1 MYIWYVLEKST
12 SMENALFEEMVE
24 AVGVGVC
31 AYGDNGRYTY
41 VNPTYAE
48 MLDTTVETLVGTP
61 IWELNSDIEAS
72 RFEDYWNS
80 FQPGET
86 RTAEAVHEY
95 DGTTV
100 DVQTITTRATVGGEQ
115 YHFGT
120 IQDITLRKR
129 REEQLSQLHEVTAEL
144 IQATTAEEIA
154 SIVVTTAETILEY
167 DRNVVRF
174 ATNSDELSPVAAT
187 AQASAEVAMDRGY
200 GIEEETP
207 GARAYR
213 SGEPVLINDVETID
227 DEYDRGAARSILY
240 LPIGEFGVFSI
251 ADTEPDA
258 FDCRDV
264 DLASILVSNAETALA
279 RLDNERDLER
289 QNERL
294 EAFVDVISHDIP
306 NHLNVAES
314 RLELARMDDDLSHLD
329 HVSTAHGRIESL
341 ITDMRTLVDHGRQIE
356 STEWLRL
363 RDEIKICWES
373 CPDTENGPTLVVDA
387 EGFICAD
394 RSRFRQLLENLLWNA
409 LDHAGEA
416 PTIRIGLLDDGLY
429 IEDDGPGIAEDARE
443 DVLSPG
449 FTTAG
454 DNKDH
459 FGFGLAIVNEI
470 VRAHG
475 WEIAVTE
482 GTDGGARFEITGVK
496 LRA

>member
-1 MYIWYVLEKST
+1 
-12 SMENALFEEMVE
+12 MENAPFEEIVE

-31 AYGDNGRYTY
+31 AYGDDGRYTY
-41 VNPTYAE
+41 VNPAYAA
-48 MLDTTVETLVGTP
+48 MLETAVETLVGTP

-72 RFEDYWNS
+72 RFEEYWDS

-95 DGTTV
+95 DGTAV
-100 DVQTITTRATVGGEQ
+100 EVQTITTSETVGGEQ

-129 REEQLSQLHEVTAEL
+129 REEQLSQLHEVTGEL

-154 SIVVTTAETILEY
+154 SIVVRTAETILGY

-174 ATNSDELSPVAAT
+174 VKKSGELSPVAAT
-187 AQASAEVAMDRGY
+187 AQASTEVAMDRGY
-200 GIEEETP
+200 GIDEETP
-207 GARAYR
+207 GANAYR
-213 SGEPVLINDVETID
+213 SGEPVLVDDADRID
-227 DEYDRGAARSILY
+227 DEYSRGAARSILY

-251 ADTEPDA
+251 ADTEPGS
-258 FDCRDV
+258 FGSRDV
-264 DLASILVSNAETALA
+264 DLASILISNAETALA
-279 RLDNERDLER
+279 RLENECDLER

-314 RLELARMDDDLSHLD
+314 RLELARMDEDFSHLD

-341 ITDMRTLVDHGRQIE
+341 ITDMRALVDHGRQIE

-363 RDEIKICWES
+363 QDEIRLCWES
-373 CPDTENGPTLVVDA
+373 CPDTEDGPTLLVDA

-409 LDHAGEA
+409 LEYAGEA
-416 PTIRIGLLDDGLY
+416 PTIRIGLLDDGIY
-429 IEDDGPGIAEDARE
+429 IEDDGPGIDEETRE
-443 DVLSPG
+443 EVLSPG
-449 FTTAG
+449 FTTA
-454 DNKDH
+454 DDDEDH
-459 FGFGLAIVNEI
+459 YGFGLAIVNEI

-475 WEIAVTE
+475 WEIAITE

-496 LRA
+496 LRAQ

>member
-1 MYIWYVLEKST
+1 MD
-12 SMENALFEEMVE
+12 NALFEEMIE

-31 AYGDNGRYTY
+31 SYGDDGRYTY
-41 VNPTYAE
+41 VNPAYAA
-48 MLDTTVETLVGTP
+48 MLDTTVDTLVGTP
-61 IWELNSDIEAS
+61 IWELNSDMDAG
-72 RFEDYWNS
+72 RFGEYWDS

-95 DGTTV
+95 DGTAV
-100 DVQTITTRATVGGEQ
+100 DVQTITTRATVSGEQ
-115 YHFGT
+115 YQFGT

-129 REEQLSQLHEVTAEL
+129 REQQVSQLHDVTGEL
-144 IQATTAEEIA
+144 IQATTADEIA
-154 SIVVTTAETILEY
+154 SIMAATAETILDY

-174 ATNSDELSPVAAT
+174 VTNAGKLSPVAAT
-187 AQASAEVAMDRGY
+187 ARASAEVAMDRGY
-200 GIEEETP
+200 GIDEETP
-207 GARAYR
+207 GASAYR
-213 SGEPVLINDVETID
+213 SGEPVLIDDADQID
-227 DEYDRGAARSILY
+227 DEYDRGAARSVMY

-279 RLDNERDLER
+279 RLENERDLER

-314 RLELARMDDDLSHLD
+314 RLELARIDDDVSHLD
-329 HVSTAHGRIESL
+329 YVSTAHSRIGSL
-341 ITDMRTLVDHGRQIE
+341 VTDMRTLVDHGRQIE

-363 RDEIKICWES
+363 PDEIKICWES
-373 CPDTENGPTLVVDA
+373 CPDTEEGPTLHVEA

-409 LDHAGEA
+409 LDHAGEE

-429 IEDDGPGIAEDARE
+429 IEDDGPGIAGTVRE

-454 DNKDH
+454 DEDH
-459 FGFGLAIVNEI
+459 YGFGLAIVDEI

-475 WEIAVTE
+475 WELAITE
-482 GTDGGARFEITGVK
+482 GRDGGARFEITGVEW
-496 LRA
+496 RAQ